1 MQPGGREWISVK
13 REILAAAALAVAAL
27 AVCVCCFW
35 LMNRPRTLIDAP
47 NLLVTQQG
55 HHVTVTDRAGQNAY
69 LFRYQ
74 HTRKHETQQNA
85 EKRPYRVT
93 NTETIKIDIDSDGKT
108 LILTDADG
116 TVFTLRKK
124 VLFDAKEKF
133 SR

>member
-1 MQPGGREWISVK
+1 MKCET
-13 REILAAAALAVAAL
+13 LTAAALAVATL

-35 LMNRPRTLIDAP
+35 MMNRPRTLIDAP

-55 HHVTVTDRAGQNAY
+55 HHVAATDRAGGNLY

-74 HTRKHETQQNA
+74 HTRKQETRENA
-85 EKRPYRVT
+85 EKQPYRVT
-93 NTETIKIDIDSDGKT
+93 DTETIKIDIDSDGKT

>member
-1 MQPGGREWISVK
+1 MK
-13 REILAAAALAVAAL
+13 RELLTAFALSAAAL

-35 LMNRPRTLIDAP
+35 LANRPRTLIDAP

-55 HHVTVTDRAGQNAY
+55 HNVAVTDRVGGNLY

-74 HTRKHETQQNA
+74 HTRKQEIRENA
-85 EKRPYRVT
+85 EKRPYRAVDVPT
-93 NTETIKIDIDSDGKT
+93 LKIDIDSDGKT

-124 VLFDAKEKF
+124 VLF
-133 SR
+133 

>member
-1 MQPGGREWISVK
+1 MK
-13 REILAAAALAVAAL
+13 NEILTAAALAVAAL
-27 AVCVCCFW
+27 AVCVCGFW

-55 HHVTVTDRAGQNAY
+55 HHVAVTDRAGGNLY

-74 HTRKHETQQNA
+74 HTRKQEIQQNV

-93 NTETIKIDIDSDGKT
+93 DTETIKIDIDSDGKT
-108 LILTDADG
+108 LILTDADA

-124 VLFDAKEKF
+124 ALF
-133 SR
+133 